1 MSEPLTWAVW
11 RPSQQLGPIPW
22 VPHPLLCNGRGKE
35 RAAFPRL
42 LKRAVETEV
51 IDMLQRRMRICP
63 DGKPQV
69 PRHLYIY
76 LS

>member
-11 RPSQQLGPIPW
+11 APSKQLGLIPW
-22 VPHPLLCNGRGKE
+22 VPHPLVCNGRGKE
-35 RAAFPRL
+35 RAAIPWL

-51 IDMLQRRMRICP
+51 RDMLQRRMRICP

-69 PRHLYIY
+69 HRHLYIY